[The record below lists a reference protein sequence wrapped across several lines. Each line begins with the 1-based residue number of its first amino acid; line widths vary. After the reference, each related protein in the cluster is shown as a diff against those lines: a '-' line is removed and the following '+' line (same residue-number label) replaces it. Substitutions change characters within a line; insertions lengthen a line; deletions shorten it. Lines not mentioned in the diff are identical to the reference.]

1 MRITVPNLNTNN
13 ALSFSQSLVNLDY
26 DDTYIFDVSR
36 ISNYEPL
43 PMLLTAAAI
52 RHFCTERSLDPW
64 QIQLVFNEDKNYRYA
79 CHMAFF
85 QAAGFVQG
93 KAPGEAP
100 GSASYIPLTKIDI
113 AELTR
118 KAFEKGDWAD
128 QGDIVEL
135 EAKRLSWVLS
145 QGEVEFEKL
154 LQYLLREAIR
164 NIPEHSGTSEAW
176 LCGQYWH
183 NRNLAEIAILDEGI
197 GVYNSLSKNRIHR
210 NYITTNEDALRWAL
224 KPGVSTA
231 FHPARGQRSQEPW
244 ANSGYGLYMISEIC
258 KATDGWFTFVSGDDC
273 MRVYP
278 NTSSLYK
285 AHYNGTALGIRVN
298 TSRITKYQTII
309 DDAMVRGM
317 SEAKTIENAFKTASI
332 PSRGLIY

>member
-1 MRITVPNLNTNN
+1 MRVVVPNLSTNN
-13 ALSFSQSLVNLDY
+13 ALSFSQTLTALDS
-26 DDTYIFDVSR
+26 DDTYIFDVSK
-36 ISNYEPL
+36 IGNYEPL

-52 RHFCTERSLDPW
+52 RHFCIERSLDPW
-64 QIQLVFNEDKNYRYA
+64 QIQLFFNDDKNYQYA
-79 CHMAFF
+79 CHMGFF

-100 GSASYIPLTKIDI
+100 GSTSYISLTKLDI

-118 KAFEKGDWAD
+118 NAYEKRGWAD
-128 QGDIVEL
+128 QGDIIEL
-135 EAKRLSWVLS
+135 EAKRLSIILS
-145 QGEVEFEKL
+145 QGDTEFQKL

-164 NIPEHSGTSEAW
+164 NIPEHAGTNEIW
-176 LCGQYWH
+176 LCGQYWR

-197 GVYNSLSKNRIHR
+197 GVYNSLSQNRIHR

-231 FHPARGQRSQEPW
+231 FHPARGQRSLEPW

-258 KATDGWFTFVSGDDC
+258 KATDGWLTFVSGDEC

-278 NTSSLYK
+278 NASSVYK
-285 AHYNGTALGIRVN
+285 AHYNGTALGIRVKP
-298 TSRITKYQTII
+298 SKITKCQAII
-309 DDAMVRGM
+309 DDAMARGL
-317 SEAKTIENAFKTASI
+317 SEAKTIKNAFKESSV